1 MDDTRRFRGLLGMS
15 AVWGVAL
22 SALATSALAIGLAT
36 GLVPSSIYGV
46 RELVAVAIRGFTAG
60 AVGGGLF
67 GWLLSRRA
75 RNHLISELTTRRV
88 ALWGFL
94 AAAGV
99 PGILALAAGGPT
111 LPLGI
116 LAASSLL
123 AGVGGAGLAGAT
135 LRLARREPQAERLP
149 DPDAGESRLLP

>member
-1 MDDTRRFRGLLGMS
+1 MDDTRRFRGLVGMS

-36 GLVPSSIYGV
+36 GLVPSSIYGA
-46 RELVAVAIRGFTAG
+46 RELIAVAIRGFTAG
-60 AVGGGLF
+60 ALGGGVF

-75 RNHLISELTTRRV
+75 RGYAISALSTKRV

-94 AAAGV
+94 ATAGV

-135 LRLARREPQAERLP
+135 LRLARREARAERLP